1 MYDKLTTLQQL
12 IENKIIAV
20 IRGENVQEAA
30 KIVEGAYLG
39 GIKVMEVTYTVP
51 DASKLIKDLSEQD
64 DKDWVIG
71 AGTVLDEVTA
81 RLAILSGAS
90 FIVSPSFDEKVAKLC
105 NRYQVPYIPGCFT
118 ASEIIKAMEA
128 GADIIKI
135 FPGNAVSPSFIKT
148 IKGPIPQVNLMPSG
162 GVNLNNITE
171 WIDNGAVAVSI
182 GSNIY
187 KDSIEEIKE
196 AASEIVNIMQR

>member
-1 MYDKLTTLQQL
+1 MYEKLTTLQQL

-20 IRGENVQEAA
+20 IRGENIEEAE

-51 DASKLIKDLSEQD
+51 DASTLIKTLSEQV
-64 DKDWVIG
+64 DKEWIIG

-81 RLAILSGAS
+81 RLAILSGAA

-118 ASEIIKAMEA
+118 ATEVIKAMEA
-128 GADIIKI
+128 GSDIIKI

-148 IKGPIPQVNLMPSG
+148 IKGPIPQAKLMPSG

-187 KDSIEEIKE
+187 KDSLEEIKE
-196 AASEIVNIMQR
+196 AASELVSTMKG